1 MNLSK
6 QIVAAILVVSVSMA
20 EAGVITIDDFSV
32 VQGPLVDLSPNNVRV
47 FNVNAVRNMSINGL
61 SFTDFPDNRLEVTGG
76 VLEVTNG
83 AGDDSEVTLT
93 WNIAAGLIP
102 LGSSKPSFLFEVVAS
117 DTKPT
122 DVDFFLDG
130 ASFGSFVIPGNSSGS
145 SVSFG
150 LAAGALAAFN
160 GGGALELR
168 VNGAPGWNLTLDS
181 ISLEFADPKAP
192 TPVSLP
198 GSLALLGLGLV
209 AMRLGRKKMHPL
221 I

>member
-6 QIVAAILVVSVSMA
+6 QIVAGILAASVSMA

-32 VQGPLVDLSPNNVRV
+32 VQGPLVDLSANGVPVT
-47 FNVNAVRNMSINGL
+47 NVNAVRSMTINGL
-61 SFTDFPDNRLEVTGG
+61 SFTAIPSNSLWVTGG
-76 VLEVTNG
+76 VLEITNG
-83 AGDDSEVTLT
+83 TGDDSEVTLT

-102 LGSSKPSFLFEVVAS
+102 LGSSNPNFLFEVVAS
-117 DTKPT
+117 DAKPT

-130 ASFGSFVIPGNSSGS
+130 ASFGSFAIPGNSSGS

-168 VNGAPGWNLTLDS
+168 VNGDPGWNLTLDS
-181 ISLEFADPKAP
+181 ISLEFTDPKAP

-209 AMRLGRKKMHPL
+209 AMKLGRKKMRPL
-221 I
+221 S